1 VDSSDQHVIIDY
13 PIYCIYNSPLVISKI
28 LNDRPTKLFLG
39 ITAFFVANA
48 LIAECI
54 GGKIFSLE
62 KLLGIDSF
70 NFSLFGQT
78 GLAFNLTCGV
88 LLWPL
93 EFVITDIVNEYYGP
107 KSVKRIS
114 YTAVILILY
123 AFVMFYAAIEIPP
136 ADFWVGSAANKG
148 IPNMQLAFGGIFGQ
162 GMWIIFGSLTAFLVS
177 QIIDVTVFHKIKKV
191 TGEKWVWLRAT
202 GSTLVSQMVDSFV
215 VLFIAFKIGNG
226 WSWQLVLAI
235 GVVNYM
241 YKFTMAILLTPL
253 IYFFEKRVEN
263 YVGKETAYKMKKE
276 AMGLANE

>member
-1 VDSSDQHVIIDY
+1 MI
-13 PIYCIYNSPLVISKI
+13 NKI
-28 LNDRPTKLFLG
+28 LNDKPTKLFLG

-62 KLLGIDSF
+62 KLLGIPAF
-70 NFSLFGQT
+70 NFTILGQS

-107 KSVKRIS
+107 KSVRRIS
-114 YTAVILILY
+114 YTAVVLILY
-123 AFVMFYAAIEIPP
+123 AFIMFYAAMEIPP
-136 ADFWVGSAANKG
+136 ADFWILSGVDKG
-148 IPNMQLAFGGIFGQ
+148 VTNMQSAFGSIFGQ
-162 GMWIIFGSLTAFLVS
+162 GMWIILGSLTAFLLS
-177 QIIDVTVFHKIKKV
+177 QIVDVTVFHKIKKA

-202 GSTLVSQMVDSFV
+202 GSTMVSQMVDSFV

-235 GVVNYM
+235 AVVNYL

-253 IYFFEKRVEN
+253 IYFLEQKIEN
-263 YVGKETAYKMKKE
+263 YLGKEQAIKMKRE
-276 AMGLANE
+276 AMGISNE